1 MQHCSLL
8 EAGRQ
13 KGKHSN
19 PDAIIRGPWVPGAK
33 EYLTAEQDSL
43 ALCSLPTAAKRV
55 LPHSS
60 NLLNADALAAGA
72 HSSGKQHGEQLA
84 EKQVQCVK
92 LSSAYGQRSKNSSK
106 KQRKAQR
113 TVQRSQVHITRS
125 TGGISKTVKNR
136 RGHRLAIQMIGVAS
150 NADVLICL

>member
-13 KGKHSN
+13 KRKHSN

-60 NLLNADALAAGA
+60 
-72 HSSGKQHGEQLA
+72 GKQHGEQLA
-84 EKQVQCVK
+84 EKQVQGVK
-92 LSSAYGQRSKNSSK
+92 LSSAYSQRSKNSSR

-136 RGHRLAIQMIGVAS
+136 RSHRLAIQMIGVAS